1 MAVEAT
7 RTGGIARFRPQ
18 YMGTYVR
25 DTPRLH
31 QAEGTPDADRE
42 GPDYRRDRGAAW
54 DLEADDRLLGARP
67 AAATCAP
74 RQPRSATRQP
84 GNAAQVQG
92 APRQGLRAGLRR
104 VRRAHRGTDIP

>member
-7 RTGGIARFRPQ
+7 RAREIARFRPL

-25 DTPRLH
+25 DTSRLH
-31 QAEGTPDADRE
+31 QAESTPDADRE
-42 GPDYRRDRGAAW
+42 GSDDRRDSGAAR

-74 RQPRSATRQP
+74 REPRSATGQP
-84 GNAAQVQG
+84 GDAAQVQG
-92 APRQGLRAGLRR
+92 VTRYR
-104 VRRAHRGTDIP
+104 VRGGVR